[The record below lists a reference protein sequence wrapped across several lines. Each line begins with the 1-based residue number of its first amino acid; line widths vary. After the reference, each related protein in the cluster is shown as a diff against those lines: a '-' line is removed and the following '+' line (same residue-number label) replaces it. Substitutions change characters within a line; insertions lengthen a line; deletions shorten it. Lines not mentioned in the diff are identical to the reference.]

1 MLTAH
6 GLYKS
11 YNIHTILEDITFSI
25 NPGERVGLVGPNG
38 CGKTTL
44 LRILAGEEK
53 PDQGTVVLAPSSTRI
68 GYLSQGFESDADRSL
83 EEVIQEALGNPN
95 TLAAEVAR
103 LAQELAENPDQ
114 PALQASFD
122 AVLQKLQSLDPAY
135 HGRAVSILEA
145 LGLAEV
151 SGDLPTGKLSGGQK
165 TRLNL
170 ALVLLQS
177 PQILLLDEPTNHL
190 DIEMLEWLESW
201 LLEFPG
207 AALIVSHDR
216 TFLDHTV
223 SRILDFDPEKHS
235 LSEYSGNYSDYL
247 KQFQAAHEKQ
257 VQAYKDQVYEVRRMR
272 QDIAQTKQQAHWVEQ
287 TTTSRQPNVRRIAKK
302 VAKKAKSR
310 EKKLERYLDSDE
322 RIEKPKAGWQMKL
335 AFDSLSANETSTR
348 LGKDVL
354 FLENLAVGYPDQPA
368 LLKGITLQARAG
380 RRIVLTGP
388 NGAGKTTLLRT
399 IAGMLSPVSG
409 IVRLGASVRLGFMSQ
424 EQEQLDAAQNAVEMI
439 QTFAPMNET
448 EIRSFLH
455 FFLFSG
461 DDALRPI
468 ANLSYGERAR
478 LALAVL
484 VAQGSN
490 FLLLDEPI
498 NHLDIPSRERF
509 EQALASFEGTI
520 LAIVHDRYFIERFA
534 TDLWQVEGQGIHE
547 RVLIP

>member
-11 YNIHTILEDITFSI
+11 YNIHTILEDVTFSI

-44 LRILAGEEK
+44 LRVLAGEEK
-53 PDQGTVVLAPSSTRI
+53 PDQGIVVLAPSSTRT

-83 EEVIQEALGNPN
+83 EVVIQEALGNPN
-95 TLAAEVAR
+95 ALATEVAR

-122 AVLQKLQSLDPAY
+122 AVLQKLQSLDPAD
-135 HGRAVSILEA
+135 HGRAVAILEA

-151 SGDLPTGKLSGGQK
+151 PGDLPTGMLSGGQK

-201 LLEFPG
+201 LQGFSG

-223 SRILDFDPEKHS
+223 SRILDFDPEKHN
-235 LSEYSGNYSDYL
+235 LTDYSGNYSDYL
-247 KQFQAAHEKQ
+247 KQFQAAHAKQ
-257 VQAYKDQVYEVRRMR
+257 MQAYKDQVYEVRRMR

-348 LGKDVL
+348 LGQDVL
-354 FLENLAVGYPDQPA
+354 FLENLAVGYPNQPT
-368 LLKGITLQARAG
+368 LLSGITLQARAG
-380 RRIVLTGP
+380 RRIILTGP

-409 IVRLGASVRLGFMSQ
+409 IVSLGASVRLGFMSQ
-424 EQEQLDAAQNAVEMI
+424 EQELLAPTRNAVEMI
-439 QTFAPMNET
+439 QSYAPMNET

-461 DDALRPI
+461 DDALRPVE
-468 ANLSYGERAR
+468 NLSYGERAR

-498 NHLDIPSRERF
+498 NHLDIPARERF
-509 EQALASFEGTI
+509 EQALATFEGTI
-520 LAIVHDRYFIERFA
+520 LAVVHDRYFIERFA
-534 TDLWQVEGQGIHE
+534 TDLWQVEGQGIRE

>member
-11 YNIHTILEDITFSI
+11 YNTQTILEDVTFSI
-25 NPGERVGLVGPNG
+25 NSGERVGLVGPNG

-44 LRILAGEEK
+44 LRALAGEEK

-122 AVLQKLQSLDPAY
+122 AVLQKLQSLDPAD

-145 LGLAEV
+145 FGLAEV
-151 SGDLPTGKLSGGQK
+151 PGDLPTGMLSGGQK

-223 SRILDFDPEKHS
+223 SRILDFDPEKHN
-235 LSEYSGNYSDYL
+235 LTEYSGNYSDYL
-247 KQFQAAHEKQ
+247 KQFQAAHAKQ
-257 VQAYKDQVYEVRRMR
+257 MQAYKDQVYEVRRMR

-348 LGKDVL
+348 LGQDVL
-354 FLENLAVGYPDQPA
+354 FLENLAAGYPNQPT
-368 LLKGITLQARAG
+368 LLSGITLQARAG
-380 RRIVLTGP
+380 RRIILTGP

-424 EQEQLDAAQNAVEMI
+424 EQELLAPTRNAVEMI
-439 QTFAPMNET
+439 QSYAPMNET

-461 DDALRPI
+461 DDALRPVE
-468 ANLSYGERAR
+468 NLSYGERAR

-509 EQALASFEGTI
+509 EQALATFEGTI
-520 LAIVHDRYFIERFA
+520 LAVVHDRYFIERFA
-534 TDLWQVEGQGIHE
+534 TDLWQVEGQGIRE

>member
-53 PDQGTVVLAPSSTRI
+53 PDQGTVVLTPSSTRI

-122 AVLQKLQSLDPAY
+122 DVLQKLQSLDPAD

-151 SGDLPTGKLSGGQK
+151 PGDLPTGMLSGGQK

-223 SRILDFDPEKHS
+223 SRILDFDPEKHN
-235 LSEYSGNYSDYL
+235 LTEYSGNYSDYL
-247 KQFQAAHEKQ
+247 KQFQAAHAKQ
-257 VQAYKDQVYEVRRMR
+257 MQAYKDQVYEVRRMR

-348 LGKDVL
+348 LGQDVL
-354 FLENLAVGYPDQPA
+354 FLENLAVGYPNQPT
-368 LLKGITLQARAG
+368 LLSGITLQARAG
-380 RRIVLTGP
+380 RRIILTGP

-424 EQEQLDAAQNAVEMI
+424 EQELLAPTRNAVEMI
-439 QTFAPMNET
+439 QSYAPMNET

-461 DDALRPI
+461 DDALRPVE
-468 ANLSYGERAR
+468 NLSYGERAR

-509 EQALASFEGTI
+509 EQALATFEGTI
-520 LAIVHDRYFIERFA
+520 LAVVHDRYFIERFA
-534 TDLWQVEGQGIHE
+534 TDLWQVEGQGIRE
-547 RVLIP
+547 RVLSP

>member
-122 AVLQKLQSLDPAY
+122 AVLQKLQSLDPAD

-151 SGDLPTGKLSGGQK
+151 PGDLPTGMLSGGQK

-223 SRILDFDPEKHS
+223 SRILDFDPEKHN
-235 LSEYSGNYSDYL
+235 LTEYSGNYSDYL
-247 KQFQAAHEKQ
+247 KQFQAAHAKQ
-257 VQAYKDQVYEVRRMR
+257 MQAYKDQVYEVRRMR

-348 LGKDVL
+348 LGQDVL
-354 FLENLAVGYPDQPA
+354 FLENLAVGYPNQPT
-368 LLKGITLQARAG
+368 LLSGITLQARAG
-380 RRIVLTGP
+380 RRIILTGP

-424 EQEQLDAAQNAVEMI
+424 EQELLAPTRNAVEMI
-439 QTFAPMNET
+439 QSYAPMNET

-461 DDALRPI
+461 DDALRPVE
-468 ANLSYGERAR
+468 NLSYGERAR

-509 EQALASFEGTI
+509 EQALATFEGTI
-520 LAIVHDRYFIERFA
+520 LAVVHDRYFIERFA
-534 TDLWQVEGQGIHE
+534 TDLWQVEGQGIRE

>member
-95 TLAAEVAR
+95 ALAAEVAS

-122 AVLQKLQSLDPAY
+122 DVLQKLQSLDPAD

-151 SGDLPTGKLSGGQK
+151 PGDLPTGMLSGGQK

-223 SRILDFDPEKHS
+223 SRILDFDPEKHN
-235 LSEYSGNYSDYL
+235 LTEYSGNYSDYL
-247 KQFQAAHEKQ
+247 KQFQAAHAKQ
-257 VQAYKDQVYEVRRMR
+257 MQAYKDQVYEVRRMR

-348 LGKDVL
+348 LGQDVL
-354 FLENLAVGYPDQPA
+354 FLENLAVGYPNQPT
-368 LLKGITLQARAG
+368 LLSGITLQARAG
-380 RRIVLTGP
+380 RRIILTGP

-424 EQEQLDAAQNAVEMI
+424 EQELLAPTRNAVEMI
-439 QTFAPMNET
+439 QSYAPMNET

-461 DDALRPI
+461 DDALRPVE
-468 ANLSYGERAR
+468 NLSYGERAR

-509 EQALASFEGTI
+509 EQALATFEGTI
-520 LAIVHDRYFIERFA
+520 LAVVHDRYFIERFA
-534 TDLWQVEGQGIHE
+534 TDLWQVEGQGIRE

>member
-95 TLAAEVAR
+95 TLAAEIAR

-122 AVLQKLQSLDPAY
+122 AVLQKLQSLDPAD

-145 LGLAEV
+145 FGLAEV
-151 SGDLPTGKLSGGQK
+151 PGDLPTGMLSGGQK

-223 SRILDFDPEKHS
+223 SRILDFDPEKHN
-235 LSEYSGNYSDYL
+235 LTEYSGNYSDYL
-247 KQFQAAHEKQ
+247 KQFQAAHAKQ
-257 VQAYKDQVYEVRRMR
+257 MQAYKDQVYEVRRMR

-310 EKKLERYLDSDE
+310 EKKLGRYLDSDE

-348 LGKDVL
+348 LGQDVL
-354 FLENLAVGYPDQPA
+354 FLENLAVGYPNQPT
-368 LLKGITLQARAG
+368 LLSGITLQARAG
-380 RRIVLTGP
+380 RRIILTGP

-424 EQEQLDAAQNAVEMI
+424 EQELLAPTRNAVEMI
-439 QTFAPMNET
+439 QSYAPMNET

-461 DDALRPI
+461 DDALRPVE
-468 ANLSYGERAR
+468 NLSYGERAR

-509 EQALASFEGTI
+509 EQALATFEGTI
-520 LAIVHDRYFIERFA
+520 LAVVHDRYFIERFA
-534 TDLWQVEGQGIHE
+534 TDLWQVEGQGIRE

>member
-11 YNIHTILEDITFSI
+11 YNIHTILEDVTFSI
-25 NPGERVGLVGPNG
+25 NSGERVGLVGPNG

-44 LRILAGEEK
+44 LRALAGEEK

-122 AVLQKLQSLDPAY
+122 AVLQKLQSLDPAD

-151 SGDLPTGKLSGGQK
+151 PGDLPTGMLSGGQK

-223 SRILDFDPEKHS
+223 SRILDFDPEKHN
-235 LSEYSGNYSDYL
+235 LTEYSGNYSDYL
-247 KQFQAAHEKQ
+247 KQFQAAHAKQ
-257 VQAYKDQVYEVRRMR
+257 MQAYKDQVYEVRRMR

-348 LGKDVL
+348 LGQDVL
-354 FLENLAVGYPDQPA
+354 FLENLAVGYPNQPT
-368 LLKGITLQARAG
+368 LLSGITLQARAG
-380 RRIVLTGP
+380 RRIILTGP

-424 EQEQLDAAQNAVEMI
+424 EQELLAPTRNAVEMI
-439 QTFAPMNET
+439 QSYAPMNET

-461 DDALRPI
+461 DDALRPVE
-468 ANLSYGERAR
+468 NLSYGERAR

-509 EQALASFEGTI
+509 EQALATFEGTI
-520 LAIVHDRYFIERFA
+520 LAVVHDRYFIERFA
-534 TDLWQVEGQGIHE
+534 TDLWQVEGQGIRE